1 MIRKLDMTASWKKI
15 GNIVFFANK
24 ILLSIRW
31 LDYNWAQLTGVTQLL
46 LLGLDMDQ
54 IKFDEY
60 FWPTFK
66 PGTEQ
71 SFHPAKSLI
80 CPISNHSIGFF
91 FSKNPWELSDIMT
104 VCMLTDDI
112 TCWKSIPFFLDIATL
127 TTQESKKSRDRCH
140 NF

>member
-24 ILLSIRW
+24 ILLSISW

-46 LLGLDMDQ
+46 FLGLDMDQ

-91 FSKNPWELSDIMT
+91 FQQKSMGIVRHHDSLHANWWYY
-104 VCMLTDDI
+104 MLKI
-112 TCWKSIPFFLDIATL
+112 HSIFSGHCYFNYTRI
-127 TTQESKKSRDRCH
+127 
-140 NF
+140 